1 MNKDETKKIFK
12 ALETLR
18 EAQADFSY
26 IFQHAINKEVKKHL
40 SNEQKKDKTLRDFY
54 EDSSNEAAWDLIYRI
69 SNPNDSKRDPFRNAF
84 YREEEEAILN
94 EIIKQWAREI
104 KTESIADA
112 EKWHERETERETEN
126 A

>member
-12 ALETLR
+12 ALEALE

-40 SNEQKKDKTLRDFY
+40 SNKQKKDETLREFY
-54 EDSSNEAAWDLIYRI
+54 EDSSNEASWDLIYRI
-69 SNPNDSKRDPFRNAF
+69 SNPNDTKRDPFHHAI
-84 YREEEEAILN
+84 YKEEKEAILN

-104 KTESIADA
+104 KDESIADA
-112 EKWHERETERETEN
+112 EKWHERETERKTEN